1 MTPIRFPTAAEGI
14 ARERDLLASAKPA
27 ILLWQAQQASI
38 VVPEFWLRTPAVQDA
53 HAELV
58 AAGWPVLA
66 RPSGGGA
73 VPQGPATLNLAVV
86 APIAS
91 GFRIEDGYELICG
104 MLAEAL
110 TRFEI
115 DAVTG
120 AVEGAFCDGSWNV
133 TVGNRK
139 LAGTAQRWSV
149 RSGAR
154 TALMHAA
161 VQLAPLP
168 VSAWHALDIIHRAAG
183 QTRAS
188 VSEAHVT
195 LDALLPGT
203 MRVSGFA
210 GALARAAEDRLSR
223 ALLHK
228 SGDGQ
233 TSPFPGQTYPATF
246 VTGMPSAV

>member
-1 MTPIRFPTAAEGI
+1 MNPTRFPTAAEGI
-14 ARERDLLASAKPA
+14 ERERHLLASAKPA
-27 ILLWQAQQASI
+27 ILLWQAQQESI
-38 VVPEFWLRTPAVQDA
+38 VVPENWLRIAAVQDTG
-53 HAELV
+53 AELD

-66 RPSGGGA
+66 RSSGGGA

-91 GFRIEDGYELICG
+91 SFRIEDGYELICG

-133 TVGNRK
+133 TVDGRK
-139 LAGTAQRWSV
+139 LAGTAQRWSM

-161 VQLAPLP
+161 LQLAPLP
-168 VSAWHALDIIHRAAG
+168 ASAWRALDIIHRAAG

-195 LDALLPGT
+195 LDALMPGT
-203 MRVSGFA
+203 MHVSGFT

-223 ALLHK
+223 ML
-228 SGDGQ
+228 
-233 TSPFPGQTYPATF
+233 
-246 VTGMPSAV
+246 TGRQQAA